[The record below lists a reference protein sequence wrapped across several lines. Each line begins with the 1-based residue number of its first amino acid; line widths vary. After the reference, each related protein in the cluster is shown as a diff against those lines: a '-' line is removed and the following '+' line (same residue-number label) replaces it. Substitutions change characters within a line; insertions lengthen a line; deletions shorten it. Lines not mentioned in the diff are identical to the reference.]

1 MVQSQTSLFLDYL
14 FASQG
19 SATDSCQKE
28 DQDMTWLRFNILM
41 GQTWPRGYMW
51 GREGQR
57 KGQKLEVKI
66 SETEEKNSMQLQI
79 DWVEIYAFS
88 KLKLLNSEWL

>member
-1 MVQSQTSLFLDYL
+1 
-14 FASQG
+14 
-19 SATDSCQKE
+19 
-28 DQDMTWLRFNILM
+28 
-41 GQTWPRGYMW
+41 MW